1 MTKRKK
7 TGPAPLPP
15 DKKTTPCSVCLT
27 PDERDIALRLG
38 DGAVSTGVRRAL
50 RMAADQKTPKGL

>member
-1 MTKRKK
+1 MTQRKK

-50 RMAADQKTPKGL
+50 RMAKESEHEKH

>member
-27 PDERDIALRLG
+27 PEERDIALWLG

-50 RMAADQKTPKGL
+50 RMAKDRENKK